1 MSRERLVMSPAI
13 LTVILLTALGL
24 VFFSLFVPPAAA
36 QQPVRIVFVGDS
48 LTAGLGVETGKG
60 YVDRLKAKLEEKG
73 LPIEAVNAGVS
84 GDTTAGGLSR
94 LDWSVPDDIDGVV
107 LALGGNDALRGIPV
121 EKSRAN
127 LAAAIENL
135 QARGIPVLLAG
146 MMSPPNMGSEYEQAF
161 NAIYS
166 ELAGEHDIAFYPF
179 LLDGVAAEAA
189 LNQADG
195 MHPNADG
202 MAVIASRM
210 LPVMEEFV
218 RSLGES
224 AGG

>member
-13 LTVILLTALGL
+13 LTTILLTALGL
-24 VFFSLFVPPAAA
+24 VLFSLFVLPAAA

-161 NAIYS
+161 NAIHG
-166 ELAGEHDIAFYPF
+166 ELAEKYEIAFYPF

>member
-13 LTVILLTALGL
+13 LAVILLMALGL
-24 VFFSLFVPPAAA
+24 VLFSLFVPPAAA

-48 LTAGLGVETGKG
+48 LTAGLGVETGKS
-60 YVDRLKAKLEEKG
+60 YVDRLQAKLEEKG

-94 LDWSVPDDIDGVV
+94 LDWSVPDDTNGVV

-161 NAIYS
+161 NAIHG
-166 ELAGEHDIAFYPF
+166 ELAEKYEIAFYPF

>member
-13 LTVILLTALGL
+13 VISSLLAAVVLFFAALL
-24 VFFSLFVPPAAA
+24 PQPAAA

-48 LTAGLGVETGKG
+48 LTAGLGVGPGEA
-60 YVDRLKAKLEEKG
+60 YVDRLQAMLGEKG

-94 LDWSVPDDIDGVV
+94 LDWSVPDGTDGVV

-121 EKSRAN
+121 AETRAN

-135 QARGIPVLLAG
+135 QARNIPVLLAG

-166 ELAGEHDIAFYPF
+166 ELAEQHEIAFYPF
-179 LLDGVAAEAA
+179 LLDGVAAETE
-189 LNQADG
+189 LNQTDG
-195 MHPNADG
+195 MHPNGDG
-202 MAVIASRM
+202 MAVIAERM
-210 LPVMEEFV
+210 LPVMEEFI
-218 RSLGES
+218 RSLGAS
-224 AGG
+224 TGG

>member
-161 NAIYS
+161 NTIHS
-166 ELAGEHDIAFYPF
+166 ELAAQYGTAFYPF

-202 MAVIASRM
+202 MAVIASRI

>member
-161 NAIYS
+161 NAIHG
-166 ELAGEHDIAFYPF
+166 ELAEKYEIAFYPF

>member
-60 YVDRLKAKLEEKG
+60 YVDRLQAKLEEKG

-94 LDWSVPDDIDGVV
+94 LDWSVPDDTNGVV

-161 NAIYS
+161 NAIHG
-166 ELAGEHDIAFYPF
+166 ELAEKYEIAFYPF